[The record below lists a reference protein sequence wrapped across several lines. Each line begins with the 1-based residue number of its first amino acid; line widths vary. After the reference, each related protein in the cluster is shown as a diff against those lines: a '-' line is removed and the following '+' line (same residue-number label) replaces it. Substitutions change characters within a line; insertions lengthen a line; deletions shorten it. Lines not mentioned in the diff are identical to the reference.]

1 MAVITTTIMCLL
13 YIVPGNSQLIT
24 EEWVIVGAWI
34 LLGIAFY
41 GYARK
46 QYKEKFGTR
55 QKLIYE
61 DVVEEKPKKVRE
73 RVAAKA

>member
-1 MAVITTTIMCLL
+1 M
-13 YIVPGNSQLIT
+13 IT
-24 EEWVIVGAWI
+24 EEWIIVGAWI
-34 LLGIAFY
+34 LLGIIFY

-61 DVVEEKPKKVRE
+61 DVVEKNPKKHRE
-73 RVAAKA
+73 SVTVKA